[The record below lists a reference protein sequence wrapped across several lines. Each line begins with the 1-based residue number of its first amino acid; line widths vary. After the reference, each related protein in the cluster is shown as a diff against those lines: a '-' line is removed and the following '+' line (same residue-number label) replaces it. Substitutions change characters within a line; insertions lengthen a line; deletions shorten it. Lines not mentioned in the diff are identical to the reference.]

1 MVRLKYTYRFSL
13 VILIGL
19 AVFLL
24 DYYELANIFISEI
37 ILLCISLCKSGY
49 FIYFAFDRIKTTA
62 HKDFY
67 YNEFLTFIVSSVLL
81 IIVSYAAD
89 FYCLFRINEIAFSG
103 VPLRENIINEFI
115 NFFYYSISVFTTAGF
130 GDIKP
135 NSSTAQILVSA
146 ELMIAFFFTI
156 LFIANISHIRE
167 SYKNKQV

>member
-1 MVRLKYTYRFSL
+1 MAQLKHVYKFGF
-13 VILIGL
+13 VILIGA

-24 DYYELANIFISEI
+24 DYYELANILYSEI
-37 ILLCISLCKSGY
+37 ILFCISLLKSGY
-49 FIYFAFDRIKTTA
+49 FIYFAFDRIKNTA

-67 YNEFLTFIVSSVLL
+67 YHEFLSFVASSVIL
-81 IIVSYAAD
+81 IIISYAAD
-89 FYCLFRINEIAFSG
+89 YYCLFRISEVAFSG
-103 VPLRENIINEFI
+103 VPLRESIIREFI

-135 NSSTAQILVSA
+135 NSTTAQILVST

-167 SYKNKQV
+167 SYKQKM